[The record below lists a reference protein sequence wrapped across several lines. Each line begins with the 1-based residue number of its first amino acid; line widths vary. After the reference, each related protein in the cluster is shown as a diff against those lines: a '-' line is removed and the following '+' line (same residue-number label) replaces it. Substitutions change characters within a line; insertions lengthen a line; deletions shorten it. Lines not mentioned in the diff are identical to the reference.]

1 MMSKDSH
8 WSVEGGPTAGEGH
21 FAMDELFFST
31 TNKKG
36 ILASANEVF
45 ARVSGY
51 PLDQM
56 LGKPHNIIR
65 HEDMPR
71 IAFKM
76 LWDEVAAGR
85 PFAAYVKNRTSGGQF
100 YWVMAMVLPMPDGYL
115 SIRLKPSTE
124 HFQVAQ
130 DLYRQLRAIE
140 REVEGPRSIHVK
152 PAMEASGEALE
163 AALARTP
170 YGTYD
175 SFMRTALLAEVR
187 SREEALRTSGARGL
201 AVPGG
206 PLKPAIEAIAE
217 VNAFLR
223 QLVLNLDDYPQLK
236 SQLTTRSALVRDLA
250 DDVRLFALNAIIS
263 SSHVSRG
270 DSAVSAV
277 AELLSSRSE
286 VTGPLFV
293 NLADAVG
300 EASTLLSE
308 MLFPV
313 AAASLQAET
322 LEVFLREIAAREA
335 AANDQR
341 DLQVVHGSFA
351 AGLEELVAIITNLW
365 ERLSGLQP
373 RVENLRRGMDTMR
386 ALSLN
391 GRIESARMDDGQAF
405 ADLFLTVAQ
414 QVETSRLELDALGKL
429 GRGLFAENVRRL
441 ARVHAAA
448 REVQAVIAA

>member
-1 MMSKDSH
+1 MSNDMR
-8 WSVEGGPTAGEGH
+8 WAAGGGEGH
-21 FAMDELFFST
+21 LAIHELFFST

-163 AALARTP
+163 AALARMP
-170 YGTYD
+170 YETYD

-187 SREEALRTSGARGL
+187 SREEALRKSGARGL
-201 AVPGG
+201 AATPGG
-206 PLKPAIEAIAE
+206 PLKPAIDAIAE
-217 VNAFLR
+217 VNSFLR

-335 AANDQR
+335 AANDHR

-373 RVENLRRGMDTMR
+373 RVENLRREMDTMR

-441 ARVHAAA
+441 AKVHAAA